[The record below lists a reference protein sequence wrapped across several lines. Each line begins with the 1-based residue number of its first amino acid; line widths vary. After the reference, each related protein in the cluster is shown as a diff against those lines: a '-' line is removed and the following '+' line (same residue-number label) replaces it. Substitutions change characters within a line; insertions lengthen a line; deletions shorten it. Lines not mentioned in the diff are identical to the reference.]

1 MAFNETIPNNYIK
14 EVTIEYSSECLP
26 SLSENSNQQEIM
38 NFSNSEK
45 SQAFSDLNQDNFYN
59 IKSKSK
65 SKLSTQIMTPL
76 SNPHREI
83 KNRENKPKN
92 KNRKNIEILN
102 DININNSKDKIIKK
116 KIINKDNVDNILLNN
131 NICFFVEIKNKK
143 KNKIKN
149 TINDIIKK

>member
-76 SNPHREI
+76 SNPHRED
-83 KNRENKPKN
+83 RGTDLSQRDWQETDLGSCASVWDLHDSMGCLRHPEHGLQ
-92 KNRKNIEILN
+92 RRGSAGEVTAERILRTLH
-102 DININNSKDKIIKK
+102 K
-116 KIINKDNVDNILLNN
+116 
-131 NICFFVEIKNKK
+131 
-143 KNKIKN
+143 
-149 TINDIIKK
+149 